1 MISSSIFQHAQR
13 NFSDPRCRGRLFA
26 AILILFVVSA
36 YLPAMTSGFIWDD
49 DILLTANPN
58 VHNIHGLTRIWLGK
72 ASCDYSPLTFTSY
85 WLEEK
90 LWGDAAADY
99 HIVNILLHAVSAVL
113 LWRIFEKLRVP
124 GAWLGALLFA
134 IHPVNVASVAWI
146 AELKNALACVFFF
159 GAWLSYLKFYELWKK
174 RFYAFSILL
183 FLLAALSKGA
193 VVMMPV
199 VLLGC
204 VLWSNRKITARDA
217 LRIVPFMVIATVM
230 ALLTI
235 RYQATAANFEILPA
249 NISFRIA
256 RAGAAV
262 WIYLREIVF
271 PIGLSPMSPQWWPDL
286 NSPSAYLPAIL
297 VVAFAILFFAYR
309 RTWARPLC
317 FISGYYLVL
326 LLPVLGFFWMTLQ
339 QEIHCADWWQY
350 FAAPGIFA
358 GIAAGIVTL
367 VRSTTQKARFALHI
381 LLCGLVVALTVQ
393 TWRRASVY
401 HSMETYCRAV
411 LAEDPDLWS
420 LQTNLGVA
428 LEQEGKLDEAIAHHR
443 EALRANPRFMEAH
456 NNLANVFVAKGAF
469 DQGEV
474 EYLRALRLAP
484 SNADVLSN
492 LADLYFREGKL
503 QNALARDAEAIQA
516 DRYNPERYLKFGA
529 KLMAN
534 KQFEQAAI
542 CFRNAQLLARGD

>member
-1 MISSSIFQHAQR
+1 MLSPSIFQRVQP
-13 NFSDPRCRGRLFA
+13 NFSDPRRRGRLLA
-26 AILILFVVSA
+26 AILVLFVVIA

-49 DILLTANPN
+49 DLLLTANPN
-58 VHNIHGLTRIWLGK
+58 VRSVDGLARIWLGK
-72 ASCDYSPLTFTSY
+72 ASCDYTPLTFTSY

-90 LWGDAAADY
+90 LWGDASAGY
-99 HIVNILLHAVSAVL
+99 HIVNILLHAISAVL

-146 AELKNALACVFFF
+146 AERKNALACVFFF
-159 GAWLSYLKFYELWKK
+159 GAWLSYLRFYELQRGK
-174 RFYAFSILL
+174 FYAFSILL

-193 VVMMPV
+193 VVTMPI

-204 VLWSNRKITARDA
+204 VLWTNRRITARDA
-217 LRIVPFMVIATVM
+217 LRIVPFLVIATTM

-235 RYQATAANFEILPA
+235 RYQATAVNFGILPA

-286 NSPSAYLPAIL
+286 SSLTAYLPAIL
-297 VVAFAILFFAYR
+297 VLAFGILFFAYR
-309 RTWARPLC
+309 RTWARPLL

-326 LLPVLGFFWMTLQ
+326 LLPVLGFVWMTLQ
-339 QEIHCADWWQY
+339 QEIQCADWWQY

-358 GIAAGIVTL
+358 GIAAGIITL
-367 VRSTTQKARFALHI
+367 ARLTTQRAQVALHI
-381 LLCGLVVALTVQ
+381 LLCGVVVALTFQ

-401 HSMETYCRAV
+401 YSMETYCGAI
-411 LAEDPDLWS
+411 LAEDPELWS

-428 LEQEGKLDEAIAHHR
+428 LGQEGKLDEAIARHR

-456 NNLANVFVAKGAF
+456 NNLANVLVAKGAF
-469 DQGEV
+469 DEGEA
-474 EYLRALRLAP
+474 EYLYARQLTP
-484 SNADVLSN
+484 SNADVLGN

-503 QNALARDAEAIQA
+503 QNALATDAEAIRA

-542 CFRNAQLLARGD
+542 CFRNARLLARGN